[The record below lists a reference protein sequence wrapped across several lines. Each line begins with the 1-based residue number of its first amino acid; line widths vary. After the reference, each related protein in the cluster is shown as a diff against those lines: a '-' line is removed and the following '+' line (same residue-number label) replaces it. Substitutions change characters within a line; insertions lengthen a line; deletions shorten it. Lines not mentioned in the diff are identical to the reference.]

1 MSDPAYFVQKALHQL
16 LVASSGLTDLVPASA
31 IKDQFGGIPQV
42 FPSILLGEAQIVD
55 EGQAIA
61 RDVHRV
67 YSTWHLWTKEPSLN
81 EVKKIGG
88 AFRAALKD
96 QRPALEG
103 GYHLA
108 DLRIED
114 TRYVRDPSGENGHG
128 VVTINALVSEA

>member
-1 MSDPAYFVQKALHQL
+1 M
-16 LVASSGLTDLVPASA
+16 
-31 IKDQFGGIPQV
+31 
-42 FPSILLGEAQIVD
+42 
-55 EGQAIA
+55 
-61 RDVHRV
+61 
-67 YSTWHLWTKEPSLN
+67 
-81 EVKKIGG
+81 KKIGG